1 MTLEDKNRKG
11 YKTGLYEVCI
21 YGLEYSSVSITPSEA
36 NFGYRLDA
44 SDGNVYTLNI
54 EKQYYWYF
62 RYTSSYFSSSSNI
75 TI

>member
-54 EKQYYWYF
+54 EK
-62 RYTSSYFSSSSNI
+62 
-75 TI
+75 